1 MAAST
6 CTNVRIDERP
16 GLPVVTVRA
25 TQKVLKSLP
34 PAEVVVGDSDA
45 ALGDWYVNRVVI
57 DRRPLLLLV
66 SAKSL
71 LSILVPA
78 RDVRSL
84 PERLAGIVAA
94 RLERLGVDR
103 DLVRAEV
110 EAMSPVLVAKTRDR
124 SVLGAMVEFAKVAPY
139 LLPERGWDENWLP
152 AVEAGL
158 ADMPCLV
165 TQPVKKALCPVD
177 DTPRLLAAKWG

>member
-1 MAAST
+1 
-6 CTNVRIDERP
+6 
-16 GLPVVTVRA
+16 VVA
-25 TQKVLKSLP
+25 
-34 PAEVVVGDSDA
+34 GDSDT

-71 LSILVPA
+71 LPILVPA
-78 RDVRSL
+78 RDVRGL
-84 PERLAGIVAA
+84 PERLAEIVAA

-103 DLVRAEV
+103 ELVRAEI
-110 EAMSPVLVAKTRDR
+110 EAMTPVLVAKTRDR
-124 SVLGAMVEFAKVAPY
+124 SVLGTMVEFAKVAPY
-139 LLPERGWDENWLP
+139 LLPEQGWDETWLP

-165 TQPVKKALCPVD
+165 TQPENKALYPVD
-177 DTPRLLAAKWG
+177 DALRLLAAKWCK